1 MEIRLG
7 ARIGDVEARLSAR
20 IDRLETRIVV
30 ADQNGVAR
38 QQNGLLVTT
47 KEFPLETL
55 HSVLTGSPIPDFPA
69 QLADIDQLTDTQADI
84 ILRQLGAPMQAG
96 IQEKRKPIRAFC
108 GVRPAF

>member
-7 ARIGDVEARLSAR
+7 ARIDDVEARLSAR

-30 ADQNGVAR
+30 ADQNSVAR

-47 KEFPLETL
+47 KEFPLEAL

-69 QLADIDQLTDTQADI
+69 QLADIDQLTGAQADI
-84 ILRQLGAPMQAG
+84 ILRELGVSMQAG
-96 IQEKRKPIRAFC
+96 VLEKRKRIRAFC
-108 GVRPAF
+108 SVRGV